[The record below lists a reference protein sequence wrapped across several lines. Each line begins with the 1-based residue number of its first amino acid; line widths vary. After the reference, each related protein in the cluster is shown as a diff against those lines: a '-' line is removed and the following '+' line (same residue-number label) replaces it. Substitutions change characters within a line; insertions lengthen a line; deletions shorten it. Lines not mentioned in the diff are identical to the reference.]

1 MSPQDFG
8 ATVEDAEVAAFEKK
22 KFEYKF
28 QLWDELLHA
37 DP

>member
-8 ATVEDAEVAAFEKK
+8 GVEKVEVAAFEKK

-28 QLWDELLHA
+28 QLWDKLLHA